1 MGTAIIA
8 DFSRAVLIDRLASG
22 KMQSE
27 ALTRPYKRLYFDNV
41 SSNQQIA
48 DMFGITEHFIGLR
61 YLVRL

>member
-1 MGTAIIA
+1 MWEQLSLHI
-8 DFSRAVLIDRLASG
+8 FSRAVLIDRLASG

-48 DMFGITEHFIGLR
+48 DMFSSVNLP
-61 YLVRL
+61 